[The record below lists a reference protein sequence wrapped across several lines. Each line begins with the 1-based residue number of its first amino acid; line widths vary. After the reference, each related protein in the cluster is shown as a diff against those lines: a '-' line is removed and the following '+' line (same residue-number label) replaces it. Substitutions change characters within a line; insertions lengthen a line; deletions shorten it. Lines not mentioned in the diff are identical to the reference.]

1 MRMNKKVAFF
11 LLVILIL
18 FACNNVYKNYL
29 RESIDASTNRDESQ
43 QEDIIVASTD
53 HSENRDFT
61 AKILKVETDLEVKDN
76 WHIVSEGVTTMTISV
91 EVENVDTIL
100 FWIAETG
107 TGTWGERQLIGYDID
122 GSDGWSITW
131 EFGDRKFHD
140 HILVQALGSDF
151 ATQVSET
158 FNVHSVDETDVD

>member
-1 MRMNKKVAFF
+1 MEA
-11 LLVILIL
+11 
-18 FACNNVYKNYL
+18 
-29 RESIDASTNRDESQ
+29 
-43 QEDIIVASTD
+43 
-53 HSENRDFT
+53 
-61 AKILKVETDLEVKDN
+61 
-76 WHIVSEGVTTMTISV
+76 
-91 EVENVDTIL
+91 ENVDTIL

-151 ATQVSET
+151 ATQTSET
-158 FNVHSVDETDVD
+158 INVHSVDETDGD